1 MDFEK
6 AREIMQ
12 QQSRER
18 WEQLNRTT
26 EKQAEK
32 QAAASKE
39 AAELFTKLHLQ
50 ENKATEEEMNREIER
65 AKAQAEA
72 EVRARYEK
80 ARPTIKRETDTEK
93 ALKEMIKKLG

>member
-65 AKAQAEA
+65 AKAQAET

-80 ARPTIKRETDTEK
+80 ARPAIKRETDTEK